1 MRLLRDRPF
10 LTLAVFTLAVG
21 VAWHLS
27 GMDYDEGPLGFTLFI
42 LTYVLGMPFIFAMRL
57 VGAVITHPMLR
68 GVLGLALGLLPY
80 LIADGFWRRRRERME
95 RGVRPPPDGV
105 DASSLPHP

>member
-10 LTLAVFTLAVG
+10 LALAVFTLAVG

-27 GMDYDEGPLGFTLFI
+27 GMDYDEGRLGFALFI
-42 LTYVLGMPFIFAMRL
+42 LTYALGMPFILAMRL
-57 VGAVITHPMLR
+57 VGSVVTDPIFR

-80 LIADGFWRRRRERME
+80 LVADRFWRRRRERMG
-95 RGVRPPPDGV
+95 RDV
-105 DASSLPHP
+105 SSAA